1 MQCLKKPKTITSS
14 PMQNKIAAWSAKT
27 NNNQIQPKQKKL
39 NLKPKQPVKVKK
51 QKKIVKKRK

>member
-1 MQCLKKPKTITSS
+1 
-14 PMQNKIAAWSAKT
+14 MQNKIAAWSAKT